1 MCTGFPPTTFCNQCM
16 ECRLLG
22 VRNLYERER
31 LSKLKKKRVRNGTQK
46 TLEKIKKDWRVQTM
60 WWRHKWEWPKSR
72 SKLYEAT
79 PVKRRK
85 PLTQKV
91 GVKKYQKEKKN
102 KIRVVMIVKKN

>member
-46 TLEKIKKDWRVQTM
+46 TLEKIKKD
-60 WWRHKWEWPKSR
+60 
-72 SKLYEAT
+72 
-79 PVKRRK
+79 
-85 PLTQKV
+85 
-91 GVKKYQKEKKN
+91 
-102 KIRVVMIVKKN
+102 